1 MGVKIDL
8 KPGTDRRILG
18 HVDQDGIQLETG
30 EHVAINTIE
39 INEIDTHHA
48 PVVKPDTTIIYED
61 RIGESNYNK
70 LDNLPSI
77 NSIVLTGN
85 KTLEEL
91 GIQAAG
97 DYATKDE
104 IPKKLSDL
112 ENDSDFIVDANYV
125 HTDNNYTT
133 EEKNKLNNLDFTN
146 YVKNTDYANSNK
158 GGVFKTAPSFATT
171 VTSSG
176 YLVNSTKTY
185 NDYQNASGN
194 MFVSKG
200 TLDNVIAGKNLV
212 SDSNYVHTDYNFTQ
226 AYKNKI
232 NNILPLIP
240 QTRIS
245 QLVEDGVKYL
255 KIDWDINDLIVNYQ
269 NKGKVK
275 LFLYKYTKTGKKRWI
290 NQQTGE
296 ERYKTSVKKWVHP
309 SNEYYP
315 NSPSHQCW
323 GIRSFQANPTFADDI
338 DEIIKNSDYPIAN
351 NGLVQTEYIIS
362 AGQNS
367 LKIPLND
374 IVSPILKVENT
385 GTAQVVLPKLG
396 DKRNVKL
403 MGVKQKPAGSR
414 CNQPIKFCLAV
425 EDEVG
430 HICIGSCLN
439 VATIQLFKYRT
450 DMNNHSGHGYSNGY
464 SLLPDVGYS
473 VFIK

>member
-1 MGVKIDL
+1 MNINS
-8 KPGTDRRILG
+8 TNSN
-18 HVDQDGIQLETG
+18 VDIEQDNVDVELSSDIPQISLETKSS
-30 EHVAINTIE
+30 INIE
-39 INEIDTHHA
+39 VPEKKEFNIETPKVENNKNHANMENLDYESSGHTGFASSKDIENINNELLNKANKNEI
-48 PVVKPDTTIIYED
+48 PDTS
-61 RIGESNYNK
+61 G
-70 LDNLPSI
+70 
-77 NSIVLTGN
+77 
-85 KTLEEL
+85 
-91 GIQAAG
+91 
-97 DYATKDE
+97 
-104 IPKKLSDL
+104 
-112 ENDSDFIVDANYV
+112 F
-125 HTDNNYTT
+125 
-133 EEKNKLNNLDFTN
+133 
-146 YVKNTDYANSNK
+146 VK
-158 GGVFKTAPSFATT
+158 
-171 VTSSG
+171 
-176 YLVNSTKTY
+176 
-185 NDYQNASGN
+185 
-194 MFVSKG
+194 
-200 TLDNVIAGKNLV
+200 
-212 SDSNYVHTDYNFTQ
+212 DSNYVHTDFNFTQ

-290 NQQTGE
+290 NQQTGAE
-296 ERYKTSVKKWVHP
+296 EYKTSIKKWVHP
-309 SNEYYP
+309 CNEYRS

-323 GIRSFQANPTFADDI
+323 GIRSFQANPVFIDDI
-338 DEIIKNSDYPIAN
+338 DEIIENSDYPIAN

-362 AGQNS
+362 AGQTS

-385 GTAQVVLPKLG
+385 GTTQVVLPKLG

-414 CNQPIKFCLAV
+414 CNQPIKFCLSV

-439 VATIQLFKYRT
+439 TATIQLFKYRT
-450 DMNNHSGHGYSNGY
+450 SMNNHSGHGYSNGY

>member
-1 MGVKIDL
+1 MNEDIIDVIEENVEDIVPVEEETVIVNTGGTNDHAKL
-8 KPGTDRRILG
+8 KHLDYESSG
-18 HVDQDGIQLETG
+18 HTG
-30 EHVAINTIE
+30 FASSKDIENINNE
-39 INEIDTHHA
+39 LLNKANKNEI
-48 PVVKPDTTIIYED
+48 PDTSE
-61 RIGESNYNK
+61 
-70 LDNLPSI
+70 
-77 NSIVLTGN
+77 
-85 KTLEEL
+85 
-91 GIQAAG
+91 
-97 DYATKDE
+97 
-104 IPKKLSDL
+104 
-112 ENDSDFIVDANYV
+112 F
-125 HTDNNYTT
+125 
-133 EEKNKLNNLDFTN
+133 
-146 YVKNTDYANSNK
+146 VK
-158 GGVFKTAPSFATT
+158 
-171 VTSSG
+171 
-176 YLVNSTKTY
+176 
-185 NDYQNASGN
+185 
-194 MFVSKG
+194 
-200 TLDNVIAGKNLV
+200 
-212 SDSNYVHTDYNFTQ
+212 DSNYVHTDFNFTQ

-255 KIDWDINDLIVNYQ
+255 KIDWDINNLINNYQ
-269 NKGKVK
+269 HKGKVK

-290 NQQTGE
+290 NQQTGA

-315 NSPSHQCW
+315 NNPAHQCW
-323 GIRSFQANPTFADDI
+323 GIRSFQANPTFADNI
-338 DEIIKNSDYPIAN
+338 DEIIENSDYPIAN

-374 IVSPILKVENT
+374 IVSPILKVDT
-385 GTAQVVLPKLG
+385 IGPSQVMLPKLG
-396 DKRNVKL
+396 DRKLVRL

>member
-1 MGVKIDL
+1 MDINSTNSNIDIEQ
-8 KPGTDRRILG
+8 DN
-18 HVDQDGIQLETG
+18 VDVELSSDIPQISLETKSS
-30 EHVAINTIE
+30 INIEVPEKKE
-39 INEIDTHHA
+39 INIETPKVENNKNHANMENLDYENSGHTGFASSKDIENINNELLNKANKNEI
-48 PVVKPDTTIIYED
+48 PDTSE
-61 RIGESNYNK
+61 
-70 LDNLPSI
+70 
-77 NSIVLTGN
+77 
-85 KTLEEL
+85 
-91 GIQAAG
+91 
-97 DYATKDE
+97 
-104 IPKKLSDL
+104 
-112 ENDSDFIVDANYV
+112 F
-125 HTDNNYTT
+125 
-133 EEKNKLNNLDFTN
+133 
-146 YVKNTDYANSNK
+146 VK
-158 GGVFKTAPSFATT
+158 
-171 VTSSG
+171 
-176 YLVNSTKTY
+176 
-185 NDYQNASGN
+185 
-194 MFVSKG
+194 
-200 TLDNVIAGKNLV
+200 
-212 SDSNYVHTDYNFTQ
+212 DSNYVHTDFNFTQ

-255 KIDWDINDLIVNYQ
+255 KIDWDINNLINNYQ
-269 NKGKVK
+269 YKGKVK
-275 LFLYKYTKTGKKRWI
+275 LFLYKYTKTGRKTWADK
-290 NQQTGE
+290 QTGLE
-296 ERYKTSVKKWVHP
+296 TYKTSIKKWVHP
-309 SNEYYP
+309 CNEYRS

-323 GIRSFQANPTFADDI
+323 GIRSFQANPVFADDI
-338 DEIIKNSDYPIAN
+338 DEIIENSDYPIAN

-362 AGQNS
+362 AGQTS

-385 GTAQVVLPKLG
+385 GTTQVVLPKLG

-425 EDEVG
+425 EDPVG

>member
-1 MGVKIDL
+1 MDINSTNSNVDIEQDNVDVELSSDIPQISL
-8 KPGTDRRILG
+8 KTKSS
-18 HVDQDGIQLETG
+18 
-30 EHVAINTIE
+30 INIEVQGKKE
-39 INEIDTHHA
+39 INIETPKVENNKNHANMENLDYESSGHTGFASSKDIENINNELLNKANKNEI
-48 PVVKPDTTIIYED
+48 PDTSE
-61 RIGESNYNK
+61 
-70 LDNLPSI
+70 
-77 NSIVLTGN
+77 
-85 KTLEEL
+85 
-91 GIQAAG
+91 
-97 DYATKDE
+97 
-104 IPKKLSDL
+104 
-112 ENDSDFIVDANYV
+112 F
-125 HTDNNYTT
+125 
-133 EEKNKLNNLDFTN
+133 
-146 YVKNTDYANSNK
+146 VK
-158 GGVFKTAPSFATT
+158 
-171 VTSSG
+171 
-176 YLVNSTKTY
+176 
-185 NDYQNASGN
+185 
-194 MFVSKG
+194 
-200 TLDNVIAGKNLV
+200 
-212 SDSNYVHTDYNFTQ
+212 DSNYVHTDFNFTQ

-255 KIDWDINDLIVNYQ
+255 KIDWDINNLINNYQ
-269 NKGKVK
+269 HKGKVK

-315 NSPSHQCW
+315 NSPVHQCW

-338 DEIIKNSDYPIAN
+338 DEIIENSDYPIAN

-362 AGQNS
+362 AGQDS

-374 IVSPILKVENT
+374 IVSPILKVDT
-385 GTAQVVLPKLG
+385 IGPSQVMLPKLG
-396 DKRNVKL
+396 DRKLVRL

-425 EDEVG
+425 EDDVG

-464 SLLPDVGYS
+464 SLLPDIGYS

>member
-1 MGVKIDL
+1 MDINSTNSNVDIEQDNVDVELSSDIPQISL
-8 KPGTDRRILG
+8 KTKSS
-18 HVDQDGIQLETG
+18 
-30 EHVAINTIE
+30 INIEVQGKKE
-39 INEIDTHHA
+39 INIETPKVETNKNHA
-48 PVVKPDTTIIYED
+48 NMENLDYENS
-61 RIGESNYNK
+61 GHTGFQPAGNYVE
-70 LDNLPSI
+70 DN
-77 NSIVLTGN
+77 
-85 KTLEEL
+85 
-91 GIQAAG
+91 
-97 DYATKDE
+97 
-104 IPKKLSDL
+104 
-112 ENDSDFIVDANYV
+112 NYV
-125 HTDNNYTT
+125 HTDNNYTNADKEKLDGI
-133 EEKNKLNNLDFTN
+133 EENANNYKLPED
-146 YVKNTDYANSNK
+146 VVQD
-158 GGVFKTAPSFATT
+158 P
-171 VTSSG
+171 
-176 YLVNSTKTY
+176 
-185 NDYQNASGN
+185 
-194 MFVSKG
+194 
-200 TLDNVIAGKNLV
+200 
-212 SDSNYVHTDYNFTQ
+212 NYVHTDFNFTQ

-315 NSPSHQCW
+315 NSPAHQCW

-338 DEIIKNSDYPIAN
+338 DEIIENSDYPIAN

-374 IVSPILKVENT
+374 IVSPILKVDT
-385 GTAQVVLPKLG
+385 IGPTQVMLPKLG
-396 DKRNVKL
+396 DKKLVRL

-425 EDEVG
+425 EDDVG

-450 DMNNHSGHGYSNGY
+450 GMNNHSGHGYSNGY
-464 SLLPDVGYS
+464 SVLPDVGYS